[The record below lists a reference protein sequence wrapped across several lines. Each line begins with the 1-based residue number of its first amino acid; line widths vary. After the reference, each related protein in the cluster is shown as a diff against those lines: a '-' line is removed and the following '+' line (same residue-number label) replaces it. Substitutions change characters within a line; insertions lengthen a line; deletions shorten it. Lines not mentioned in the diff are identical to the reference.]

1 MKRPRL
7 LARNTGRV
15 PPHRFPGITTRLS
28 DVIVVAVVVLFALL
42 PFPDHVFRARGA
54 LLLLALLPVAAM
66 PFRRRWPLATLGIS
80 LACSVIVA
88 IAGVLAPSTL
98 IAAVIAA
105 YSVTSRTRRVTA
117 TLAVAL
123 AALLVFLI
131 SALPLGDFFDS
142 RALQFVAFIV
152 LAGAMGDAARSRR
165 EYICAVTERA
175 ERAERGKDEEAR
187 RRVAEE
193 RVRIARDL
201 HDVVAHQISVISLSA
216 GVASSSLATRPE
228 RAQEALTTIRSAS
241 RTVLADIGSLMSLLR
256 TEDADH
262 GRGLHPQ
269 AGLAQLDEL
278 MARFN
283 QAGLQVE
290 LQREPGLPSLS
301 PASDHVAYLALQEG
315 LTNAHKHGA
324 GGQTAVVIRSG
335 EGDVILTVTNRLRAG
350 DVGTATSGHGLRGL
364 RERVAAVRGAVE
376 TASVDGEFQL
386 VVTVPSRVPTV
397 KGALR

>member
-1 MKRPRL
+1 MKRPRTL
-7 LARNTGRV
+7 PRNTGRV
-15 PPHRFPGITTRLS
+15 PPHRPPGVTTHLS
-28 DVIVVAVVVLFALL
+28 DVIVVAAVVLFAVL

-54 LLLLALLPVAAM
+54 LLLISLLPAVAM
-66 PFRRRWPLATLGIS
+66 PFRRHWPLATLGIS

-88 IAGVLAPSTL
+88 VAGVLAPSTL

-105 YSVTSRTRRVTA
+105 YSVTSRTRRVTG
-117 TLAVAL
+117 TVAVAL
-123 AALLVFLI
+123 AALLVFLV

-165 EYICAVTERA
+165 EYIAAVTERA

-262 GRGLHPQ
+262 GRDFHPQ

-278 MARFN
+278 MARFD
-283 QAGLQVE
+283 QAGLKVE
-290 LQREPGLPSLS
+290 LHQEPGIPALS
-301 PASDHVAYLALQEG
+301 PASDHAAYLALQEG
-315 LTNAHKHGA
+315 VTNAHKHGA
-324 GGQTAVVIRSG
+324 GGQTHVVICSS
-335 EGDVILTVTNRLRAG
+335 EGDIILTVTNRLRAG
-350 DVGTATSGHGLRGL
+350 DAGTVASGHGLRGL
-364 RERVAAVRGAVE
+364 RERIAAVRGTVE
-376 TASVDGEFQL
+376 TASVNGEFRL
-386 VVTVPSRVPTV
+386 VVTVPSSV

>member
-1 MKRPRL
+1 M
-7 LARNTGRV
+7 

-175 ERAERGKDEEAR
+175 ERAERAERGKDEEAR

-216 GVASSSLATRPE
+216 GVASSSLSSRPE

-241 RTVLADIGSLMSLLR
+241 RTVLTDIGSLMSLLR

-386 VVTVPSRVPTV
+386 VVMVPSRVPTG

>member
-1 MKRPRL
+1 M
-7 LARNTGRV
+7 
-15 PPHRFPGITTRLS
+15 
-28 DVIVVAVVVLFALL
+28 VAAVVLFAVL

-54 LLLLALLPVAAM
+54 LLLISLLPAVAM
-66 PFRRRWPLATLGIS
+66 PFRRHWPLATLGIS

-88 IAGVLAPSTL
+88 VAGVLAPSTL

-105 YSVTSRTRRVTA
+105 YSVTSRTRRVTG
-117 TLAVAL
+117 TVAVAL
-123 AALLVFLI
+123 AALLVFLV

-165 EYICAVTERA
+165 EYIAAVTERA

-262 GRGLHPQ
+262 GRDFHPQ

-278 MARFN
+278 MARFD
-283 QAGLQVE
+283 QAGLKVE
-290 LQREPGLPSLS
+290 LHQEPGIPALS
-301 PASDHVAYLALQEG
+301 PASDHAAYLALQEG
-315 LTNAHKHGA
+315 VTNAHKHGA
-324 GGQTAVVIRSG
+324 GGQTHVVICSS
-335 EGDVILTVTNRLRAG
+335 EGDIILTVTNRLRAG
-350 DVGTATSGHGLRGL
+350 DAGTVASGHGLRGL
-364 RERVAAVRGAVE
+364 RERIAAVRGTVE
-376 TASVDGEFQL
+376 TASVNGEFRL
-386 VVTVPSRVPTV
+386 VVTVPSSV